1 VRMGEDKARVAAYI
15 LEALLDLPL
24 VRAGRAV
31 DLVDRVLRAHRA
43 TGGWFAS
50 DGARGHGR
58 TGWSRRAGQ
67 QRESGAAGCERQKE
81 RERESERERSYRL
94 AALVAG
100 ALLLVL
106 LQPLGL
112 QDLGPVLAGHLHLH
126 VRHGAR
132 SVSGVGLCQLAVRN
146 PGCGSKRGGR
156 AVMRGNYHQKDKC
169 CSYAIG
175 ENMVIH

>member
-1 VRMGEDKARVAAYI
+1 MRMGEDKARVAAYI

-67 QRESGAAGCERQKE
+67 QRERCCVVRETERKS
-81 RERESERERSYRL
+81 ESERASASEVTGLPRWSPEPFFLSCFSLWVSRISARYWLDICICMSAMAPVASRAL
-94 AALVAG
+94 GCVSWRFGTPAA
-100 ALLLVL
+100 
-106 LQPLGL
+106 
-112 QDLGPVLAGHLHLH
+112 
-126 VRHGAR
+126 AR
-132 SVSGVGLCQLAVRN
+132 SEVAV
-146 PGCGSKRGGR
+146 
-156 AVMRGNYHQKDKC
+156 Q
-169 CSYAIG
+169 
-175 ENMVIH
+175 